1 MPIYWMQIYPTWKY
15 NETMKEKE
23 IEVKKKTEIKR
34 KYEFN
39 WYGDYW

>member
-23 IEVKKKTEIKR
+23 IEVKKTEIKR

-39 WYGDYW
+39 WYDDYW